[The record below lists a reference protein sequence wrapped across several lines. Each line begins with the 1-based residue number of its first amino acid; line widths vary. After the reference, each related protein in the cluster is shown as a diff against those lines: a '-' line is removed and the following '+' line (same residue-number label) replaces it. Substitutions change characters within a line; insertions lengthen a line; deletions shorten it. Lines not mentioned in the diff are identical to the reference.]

1 MTFLVIAPLA
11 VVFGCGR
18 LSPSGEGFYFS
29 ALQISVA
36 AILGIVL
43 AITFFMHRLVSIMI
57 DRADLH
63 GGIECA
69 SALNMVRCARPSVAV
84 RNFQGGRWTKDRC
97 GGDQQWRLRLSG
109 RGWTDRR
116 RSG

>member
-1 MTFLVIAPLA
+1 MVIAPLA
-11 VVFGCGR
+11 SLVGAVQLLPGG
-18 LSPSGEGFYFS
+18 GGFHFS
-29 ALQISVA
+29 SQQFCA
-36 AILGIVL
+36 ASIPGIVL
-43 AITFFMHRLVSIMI
+43 AITFFMHRLVSTMI